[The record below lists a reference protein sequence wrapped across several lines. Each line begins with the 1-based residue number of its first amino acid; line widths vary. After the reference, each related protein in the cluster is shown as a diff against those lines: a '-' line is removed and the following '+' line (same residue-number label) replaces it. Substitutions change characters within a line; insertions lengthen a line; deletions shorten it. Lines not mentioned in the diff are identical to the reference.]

1 MRPKLSITL
10 SVLLIVAFSSSA
22 LAFKPIPKNRNPY
35 HNQVFQS
42 YQATMAAY
50 RSLMVCY
57 QRYYLNPQAYMVA
70 YYRYARQLAT
80 YKAILQRYQQWHP
93 KPNPGPD
100 YPNPEPDP
108 QPDYERKRVLIQ
120 AEGLYYPAV
129 MPGPVNLGQIN
140 GNNVHKHVNV
150 RPGQLVIFKLVTNAS
165 TGYSWN
171 QQLVGGSN
179 VTITKSTSSSANNSM
194 IVGASSVITYR
205 VQAKK
210 AGRAVLT
217 LRYRRSW
224 EAQAAARLVALS
236 FNIQQRPSTSGKY
249 LAIENHQ
256 SRSRVTYRVT
266 DDSINV
272 VKSFNGKEVTLTGEF
287 ERGPTPYSGTVKAI
301 AAQLIG
307 NPTPTDDIADPVD
320 DGSSNNN
327 DNPGNLP
334 DYGDIIYSY

>member
-1 MRPKLSITL
+1 MRPKLFVAM
-10 SVLLIVAFSSSA
+10 SVLLIAAFASSA

-42 YQATMAAY
+42 YEATMAAY
-50 RSLMVCY
+50 RSLMACY

-70 YYRYARQLAT
+70 YYRYTRQLAT
-80 YKAILQRYQQWHP
+80 YKAILQRYQQWRP
-93 KPNPGPD
+93 KPNPGPV
-100 YPNPEPDP
+100 YPDPEPDP

-120 AEGLYYPAV
+120 AENLYYPAV

-150 RPGQLVIFKLVTNAS
+150 RPGQLVIFKLVTNGS

-171 QQLVGGSN
+171 QRVVGGSN
-179 VTITKSTSSSANNSM
+179 VTITKESSATSTNPMVCGAPS
-194 IVGASSVITYR
+194 IVTYR

-210 AGRAVLT
+210 AGRAVIT

-224 EAQAAARLVALS
+224 EAQAAARLVVLS
-236 FNIQQRPSTSGKY
+236 LNIQQRPSTSGKY

-266 DDSINV
+266 DETLNV

-301 AAQLIG
+301 AAQLVG
-307 NPTPTDDIADPVD
+307 NSPPTDDIDDPVD
-320 DGSSNNN
+320 NGNNNNN
-327 DNPGNLP
+327 DNPTDLP